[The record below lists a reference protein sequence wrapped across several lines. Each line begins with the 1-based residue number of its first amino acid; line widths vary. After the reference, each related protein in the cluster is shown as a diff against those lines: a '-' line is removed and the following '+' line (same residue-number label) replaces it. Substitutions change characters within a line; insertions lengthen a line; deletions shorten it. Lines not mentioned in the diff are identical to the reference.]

1 MNTTKHFFLI
11 VTLCLISI
19 SISATN
25 DIIFLKNNKATI
37 TIDDHIKHPLYWW
50 PKTLLTYEIY
60 SKNKIS
66 KNELILTD
74 QFTHEQI
81 PIQITNIKPN
91 QSGGEKAFL
100 HFISDL
106 PSGKKYSFLL
116 EKGIPQK
123 KENITIQKKDKY
135 YHVTTNKFSILI
147 PSSQSGEKVSGPF

>member
-37 TIDDHIKHPLYWW
+37 TIDDYIKHPLYWW

-66 KNELILTD
+66 KNELILTN
-74 QFTHEQI
+74 
-81 PIQITNIKPN
+81 TNPN
-91 QSGGEKAFL
+91 N
-100 HFISDL
+100 
-106 PSGKKYSFLL
+106 KY
-116 EKGIPQK
+116 K
-123 KENITIQKKDKY
+123 T
-135 YHVTTNKFSILI
+135 
-147 PSSQSGEKVSGPF
+147 